1 MRSAVP
7 VAQVGDTGSTTAARF
22 AETFDAAWR
31 VVYER
36 HFDTTYNGVNW
47 VAVRAEL
54 LPRARAARSR
64 DELRGIIR
72 EMLGRLGQSHFAL
85 IPGTATDSVVDG
97 VDDPTL
103 LDSPPRP
110 STGAPAGASPPPD
123 AVAEDHRSATPGTL
137 GMELRLV
144 GDHFYVSRVDSGGAA
159 HEAGVRPGWEVLAI
173 DQLSLPPLL
182 ESVAGEEPDGRAR
195 FRAALLA
202 TGALDGA
209 VGTAAS
215 VRAVDQRGRMHQ
227 LSIRRRAQPGTP
239 VRFGNLPALHAHLY
253 HRRMRAANGATVG
266 VISFNI
272 WMPLILRQF
281 DEAVDALRDT
291 DGIVIDLRGNPGGVA
306 AMVMGTSGHF
316 LNERVSL
323 GTMKTRDSELRF
335 VSNPRRVDVSGRR
348 VVPYDGPLAI
358 LTDALTG
365 STSEMFAGGMQA
377 IGRARVF
384 GETTAG
390 QVLPAL
396 STRLPDGDVLYYAF
410 ADFLTANGIRLE
422 GRGVL
427 PDVEVPLSRAD
438 LLAGR
443 DATLEEAIRWI
454 ASS

>member
-1 MRSAVP
+1 V
-7 VAQVGDTGSTTAARF
+7 
-22 AETFDAAWR
+22 
-31 VVYER
+31 
-36 HFDTTYNGVNW
+36 
-47 VAVRAEL
+47 
-54 LPRARAARSR
+54 
-64 DELRGIIR
+64 
-72 EMLGRLGQSHFAL
+72 
-85 IPGTATDSVVDG
+85 
-97 VDDPTL
+97 
-103 LDSPPRP
+103 LD
-110 STGAPAGASPPPD
+110 
-123 AVAEDHRSATPGTL
+123 
-137 GMELRLV
+137 
-144 GDHFYVSRVDSGGAA
+144 
-159 HEAGVRPGWEVLAI
+159 I
-173 DQLSLPPLL
+173 DQLSLPSLL
-182 ESVAGEEPDGRAR
+182 ESVAGEEPDGRTR
-195 FRAALLA
+195 VRAVLLA
-202 TGALDGA
+202 AGALDGA
-209 VGTAAS
+209 VGAAAS

-227 LSIRRRAQPGTP
+227 ISVRRRAQPGTA
-239 VRFGNLPALHAHLY
+239 VRFGNLPPLHAHLH
-253 HRRMRAANGATVG
+253 HRRVRAANGTTVG

-281 DEAVDALRDT
+281 DEAIDALRDT

-316 LNERVSL
+316 LNERLSL

-335 VSNPRRVDVSGRR
+335 VSNPRRVDVTGRR
-348 VVPYDGPLAI
+348 VVPYGGPLAI
-358 LTDALTG
+358 LTDGLTG

-422 GRGVL
+422 GRGVI

-443 DATLEEAIRWI
+443 DAPLDEAIRWI